1 MLYTPREKINTRA
14 NKEKDCCRKVKKRK
28 PTNQKEKIN
37 GLDLY
42 TERGRTIKK

>member
-1 MLYTPREKINTRA
+1 MLYIPREKRNTLA
-14 NKEKDCCRKVKKRK
+14 NKEKYCCRKVRKRK

-42 TERGRTIKK
+42 TKRGETIKN